1 MFLNERLVSS
11 EPVQRA
17 VERMEDARTRG
28 GVDGM
33 IKATARR
40 VMAMTDASKLRG
52 IELAIEYMIDAG
64 ADDFQDFTPEQVRLL
79 HAVAQTAKEK
89 INEDLVRKYVSLVV
103 EKRATTNHY
112 KTVCKECGDVIN
124 QCRCPGDKK
133 ITYEVCEKCS
143 EINELDVEEDN
154 EELDEMSTC
163 AGISGVTLTLGMSP
177 PNSTSSPKKR
187 ATWK

>member
-1 MFLNERLVSS
+1 MFLSERLVSS

-40 VMAMTDASKLRG
+40 VMAMKDASKLKA
-52 IELAIEYMIDAG
+52 IELAVEYMIDAG
-64 ADDFQDFTPEQVRLL
+64 TDNFEDFTSEQVSALRNI
-79 HAVAQTAKEK
+79 VKSAKEK
-89 INEDLVRKYVSLVV
+89 VNEDLVRKYVSLVV

-112 KTVCKECGDVIN
+112 KTVCKDCGDVIN

-133 ITYEVCEKCS
+133 VTYDICEKCS

-154 EELDEMSTC
+154 EELEEASGC
-163 AGISGVTLTLGMSP
+163 AGIAGYSLPLGMSP
-177 PNSTSSPKKR
+177 NSSTPKKR